1 MRASTVSSVTLL
13 LLAQAALNP
22 TLTVSAPISATSRIP
37 QSSLSYSPVDS
48 RKPISRTVSSA
59 LPFSPGEQTKH
70 ARVSRIPRR
79 VTNSPQTIED
89 VSVPKSLFK
98 YDNPRSLET
107 IPEEDEEDGEDVE
120 PTLEPPAGISTDVIN
135 QETGDVGQGEKEPGF
150 TAVYNPVVNSQVTAL
165 EESPLDV
172 ASEEING
179 VATDMEKGSN
189 SGTSAAG
196 PLFNLNLLIDNP
208 TVDFT
213 NQNILQRLNVG
224 SANDQES
231 TLADDS
237 SNGSRA
243 ATAVAR
249 NQPPSKLPRAVRGS
263 TKLIR
268 QTSIDNPQSSTDSLR
283 SSSSSKLPKP
293 IQGQTGVQKNKR
305 LEKTNR
311 VAAIKKVNGQ
321 ESSPQSPKKTAR
333 FSKLTSFITPK
344 QTGRSKSPT
353 PPTRT
358 PGAVKSSDLFQRVGM
373 SMSNALKSV
382 PKMLKGTKKARK

>member
-13 LLAQAALNP
+13 LLAQATLNP
-22 TLTVSAPISATSRIP
+22 TLTVSAPISAVSRIP
-37 QSSLSYSPVDS
+37 QRPLSYSPVAS
-48 RKPISRTVSSA
+48 QKPISRTVRSA
-59 LPFSPGEQTKH
+59 LSLSPGEQTKYAH
-70 ARVSRIPRR
+70 VSRIPRR
-79 VTNSPQTIED
+79 STNSPRMIED
-89 VSVPKSLFK
+89 VSVTEFPFK

-120 PTLEPPAGISTDVIN
+120 PTLEPPAGISTDVSN
-135 QETGDVGQGEKEPGF
+135 QETGDVVQGEKEPGF
-150 TAVYNPVVNSQVTAL
+150 TTINNPEVNSQVTAP

-172 ASEEING
+172 VSEEVNR

-189 SGTSAAG
+189 SGPSAAG

-224 SANDQES
+224 SASDQGS
-231 TLADDS
+231 TQADS
-237 SNGSRA
+237 SSGSWA

-249 NQPPSKLPRAVRGS
+249 NQPPTKLPRAVRGS
-263 TKLIR
+263 TKPIR
-268 QTSIDNPQSSTDSLR
+268 QTSVDNPQSPTDSLR
-283 SSSSSKLPKP
+283 SPSSSKLPKP
-293 IQGQTGVQKNKR
+293 IQGQTGVQKKKR

-321 ESSPQSPKKTAR
+321 ESSPQPSKKSAR
-333 FSKLTSFITPK
+333 FSKLASLITLE

-353 PPTRT
+353 PSTRT
-358 PGAVKSSDLFQRVGM
+358 PGALKSSKLFQRVGM

-382 PKMLKGTKKARK
+382 PKMLKGTKKTRK